1 MFYRANFLKAVRFA
15 SPKAIPCRVIVTKP
29 LVNSYRE
36 EFMEIVK
43 RYPLAFPDYS
53 VEALKFD
60 N

>member
-1 MFYRANFLKAVRFA
+1 LKAARFA
-15 SPKAIPCRVIVTKP
+15 FPEAIPCRVIVTRP